1 MKVIIA
7 GSRGIVHTP
16 IVQAAMKGAVA
27 AGVISSEFDVEE
39 VVSGMC
45 PNSPDM
51 AAITWAQT
59 VGIPVHE
66 MPAAWVVN
74 GRKDPKAGNRRNV
87 EMAKYVGKN
96 GALVAVW
103 DGYSHGTKHMI
114 SAATSR
120 GLKVYVH
127 RVEIPVRK

>member
-1 MKVIIA
+1 MTKVIIA
-7 GSRGIVHTP
+7 GSRGLTDLVLVDRAMFDA
-16 IVQAAMKGAVA
+16 VQSLNIEPKD
-27 AGVISSEFDVEE
+27 IEE
-39 VVSGMC
+39 IVSGMC

-51 AAITWAQT
+51 SALSWARAY
-59 VGIPVHE
+59 GIPVHE

-96 GALVAVW
+96 GVLVAVW

-120 GLKVYVH
+120 GLQVHVH
-127 RVEIPVRK
+127 RVEISVRR